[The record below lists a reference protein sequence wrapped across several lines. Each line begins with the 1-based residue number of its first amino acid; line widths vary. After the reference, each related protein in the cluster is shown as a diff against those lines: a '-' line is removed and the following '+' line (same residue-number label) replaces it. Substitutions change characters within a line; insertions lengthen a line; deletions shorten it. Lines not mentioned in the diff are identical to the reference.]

1 MNDFGNIDPDL
12 QLFGAVRKGDR
23 SAFEQLFQKYYTDL
37 CHYAWTYLD
46 EKSETEDA
54 VQDVFIYIWNNR
66 ETIRLQES
74 FRGYLFSAV
83 KHRVLNILKHQLVER
98 THSRLLSEYWDDLLK
113 SGYSEE
119 EQTQLEQIQHILQS
133 LPQQCRIVFMKSC
146 LEGKKYLEIAEEL
159 HISVNTVKSHIS
171 KAYREIREKIA
182 VFKNSNLLLLIAC
195 ATYKEMK

>member
-12 QLFGAVRKGDR
+12 QLFEAVRKSDR
-23 SAFEQLFQKYYTDL
+23 NAFEQLFQKYYTDL

-159 HISVNTVKSHIS
+159 RISVNTVKSHIS

-182 VFKNSNLLLLIAC
+182 VLKNSNLLLLIAC
-195 ATYKEMK
+195 VTYKEMK

>member
-98 THSRLLSEYWDDLLK
+98 THSRLLSEY
-113 SGYSEE
+113 
-119 EQTQLEQIQHILQS
+119 
-133 LPQQCRIVFMKSC
+133 
-146 LEGKKYLEIAEEL
+146 
-159 HISVNTVKSHIS
+159 
-171 KAYREIREKIA
+171 
-182 VFKNSNLLLLIAC
+182 
-195 ATYKEMK
+195 

>member
-133 LPQQCRIVFMKSC
+133 LPQQCRIV
-146 LEGKKYLEIAEEL
+146 LAEEL
-159 HISVNTVKSHIS
+159 RISVNTVKSHIS

-182 VFKNSNLLLLIAC
+182 VLKNSNLLLLIAC

>member
-133 LPQQCRIVFMKSC
+133 LPQQCRIV
-146 LEGKKYLEIAEEL
+146 LGG
-159 HISVNTVKSHIS
+159 
-171 KAYREIREKIA
+171 
-182 VFKNSNLLLLIAC
+182 
-195 ATYKEMK
+195 

>member
-12 QLFGAVRKGDR
+12 QLFEAVRKSDR
-23 SAFEQLFQKYYTDL
+23 NAFEQLFQKYYTDL

-119 EQTQLEQIQHILQS
+119 EQTQLEQIQPSIFTPAMPYCVYEKLSGREKIPGDSRGAPHIGEYGEITYLQS
-133 LPQQCRIVFMKSC
+133 LS
-146 LEGKKYLEIAEEL
+146 
-159 HISVNTVKSHIS
+159 
-171 KAYREIREKIA
+171 
-182 VFKNSNLLLLIAC
+182 
-195 ATYKEMK
+195 

>member
-83 KHRVLNILKHQLVER
+83 KHFQHLVIYIHIGENLQEHRVLNILKHQLVER

-133 LPQQCRIVFMKSC
+133 LPQQCRIV
-146 LEGKKYLEIAEEL
+146 
-159 HISVNTVKSHIS
+159 
-171 KAYREIREKIA
+171 
-182 VFKNSNLLLLIAC
+182 
-195 ATYKEMK
+195 

>member
-1 MNDFGNIDPDL
+1 MPGLI
-12 QLFGAVRKGDR
+12 
-23 SAFEQLFQKYYTDL
+23 
-37 CHYAWTYLD
+37 WTK
-46 EKSETEDA
+46 KSETEDA

-119 EQTQLEQIQHILQS
+119 EQPQLEQIQHNILQS
-133 LPQQCRIVFMKSC
+133 LPQQCRIVFMKKVVWK
-146 LEGKKYLEIAEEL
+146 EK
-159 HISVNTVKSHIS
+159 NTW
-171 KAYREIREKIA
+171 R
-182 VFKNSNLLLLIAC
+182 
-195 ATYKEMK
+195 

>member
-1 MNDFGNIDPDL
+1 MSSCFKSII
-12 QLFGAVRKGDR
+12 QT
-23 SAFEQLFQKYYTDL
+23 Y

-74 FRGYLFSAV
+74 FRGIFFCRQTPGIEYFETSV
-83 KHRVLNILKHQLVER
+83 CR
-98 THSRLLSEYWDDLLK
+98 TNSFRLLSEYWDDLLK
-113 SGYSEE
+113 IRYSEE

-133 LPQQCRIVFMKSC
+133 LPQKCRIVFMKSC

-159 HISVNTVKSHIS
+159 RISVNTGNHIS
-171 KAYREIREKIA
+171 PKAYREIREKIA
-182 VFKNSNLLLLIAC
+182 VLKNSNLLLLIAC
-195 ATYKEMK
+195 ATYKDESNFFLFHSPVF

>member
-98 THSRLLSEYWDDLLK
+98 THSRLLSEYWDDLLNPVIPK
-113 SGYSEE
+113 KNRPSWNKFSISFNLYPSNAV
-119 EQTQLEQIQHILQS
+119 L
-133 LPQQCRIVFMKSC
+133 C
-146 LEGKKYLEIAEEL
+146 L
-159 HISVNTVKSHIS
+159 
-171 KAYREIREKIA
+171 
-182 VFKNSNLLLLIAC
+182 
-195 ATYKEMK
+195 

>member
-12 QLFGAVRKGDR
+12 QLFEAVRKSDR
-23 SAFEQLFQKYYTDL
+23 NAFEQLFQKYYTDL

-74 FRGYLFSAV
+74 FGGIFFLPSNTG
-83 KHRVLNILKHQLVER
+83 NILKHQLVER

-113 SGYSEE
+113 SGYSKKNRPSWNKFSISFN
-119 EQTQLEQIQHILQS
+119 LYPSNAVL
-133 LPQQCRIVFMKSC
+133 C
-146 LEGKKYLEIAEEL
+146 L
-159 HISVNTVKSHIS
+159 
-171 KAYREIREKIA
+171 
-182 VFKNSNLLLLIAC
+182 
-195 ATYKEMK
+195 